1 MTLEQLRVFVAVAE
15 RQHVTRAVEALN
27 LAQSAVSAAIGALEG
42 RHGAKLFSRV
52 GRGIELT
59 QAGRLFLGEAKAV
72 LARAVSAELV
82 LAELAGLKRGS
93 LSLQASH
100 TITSY
105 WLPRRLVD
113 YRRAHPSIGV
123 RMTIGNTAQVAHA
136 VRDGLVDL
144 GFIEGEIEEP
154 ALVGVELAR
163 DQLIVVVGP
172 DHPWAGRFGIVPD
185 DILKTD
191 WVLRE
196 PGSGTRSAFESA
208 LRRLGVVLQDLRISL
223 ELPSNE
229 AVRAAV
235 EAGMGATAIS
245 ASAAV
250 GSLEAQLLH
259 QVAFDL
265 PARRFRAIFHQG
277 RHLSAAAAALL
288 DAVGAGRPAVPDPL
302 TQGGSERR
310 ADPATLGMGDDRLGE
325 TSA

>member
-15 RQHVTRAVEALN
+15 RQHVTRAAEALN
-27 LAQSAVSAAIGALEG
+27 LAQSAVSAAIGTLEG

-59 QAGRLFLGEAKAV
+59 EAGRLFLGEARAV
-72 LARAVSAELV
+72 LSRAESAELV
-82 LAELAGLKRGS
+82 LAELAGLKRGT

-100 TITSY
+100 TIASY

-113 YRRAHPSIGV
+113 YRRAHPLIDV
-123 RMTIGNTAQVAHA
+123 RLAIGNTTQVAAA
-136 VRDGLVDL
+136 VRDGLAEL
-144 GFIEGEIEEP
+144 GFVEGEIDEP
-154 ALVGVELAR
+154 ALTIIEVAS

-172 DHPWAGRFGIVPD
+172 EHPWAARSGVTND
-185 DILKTD
+185 DILDTN

-196 PGSGTRSAFESA
+196 PGSGTRSEFENA
-208 LRRLGVVLQDLRISL
+208 LRSRGIAVKDLRIAL

-250 GSLEAQLLH
+250 GSLEAELLH
-259 QVAFDL
+259 QVKFDL
-265 PARRFRAIFHQG
+265 PTRGFSAIFHKE
-277 RHLSAAAAALL
+277 RHRSAAAAALL
-288 DAVGAGRPAVPDPL
+288 GAVGARI
-302 TQGGSERR
+302 S
-310 ADPATLGMGDDRLGE
+310 
-325 TSA
+325 